1 MLPNAHWTTLVLSW
15 EKVYND
21 FWVITNEQRPPHHP
35 PVSLLTLSPVM
46 ITKSQRKSF
55 FFPFYLFLLLA
66 SRHSSRLPPDPGLPH
81 LRSHPEQYCVNLTIS
96 GQLCKVLVNPTN
108 IWSVYELFIS
118 HTKGVRYSSSTSNAW
133 NWLPGNQIKGYIC
146 SSVTT

>member
-1 MLPNAHWTTLVLSW
+1 MLTGQHWFLSW

-35 PVSLLTLSPVM
+35 PVSQLALSPVI
-46 ITKSQRKSF
+46 ITGSPRKFIF
-55 FFPFYLFLLLA
+55 FFISICFLLSA

-108 IWSVYELFIS
+108 IWSVYQLFIS

-133 NWLPGNQIKGYIC
+133 NWLPGNQIKGYHLQ
-146 SSVTT
+146 